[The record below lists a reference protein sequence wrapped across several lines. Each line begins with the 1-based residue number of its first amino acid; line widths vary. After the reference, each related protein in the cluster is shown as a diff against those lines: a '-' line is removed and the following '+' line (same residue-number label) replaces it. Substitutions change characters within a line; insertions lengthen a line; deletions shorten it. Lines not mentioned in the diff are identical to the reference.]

1 MWRYL
6 FYRHYKISLSFNSI
20 DPEFGSTLGMA
31 LIFWLNLW
39 TIFDLISLI
48 INHPIIVVNKTI
60 GISMLIVSALI
71 QYYLFFWKQKYRD
84 IVKEFSGIDNVKK
97 ESYLDYVITIS
108 VLVISVSLWV
118 YFDSTFTELFL
129 NAK

>member
-1 MWRYL
+1 
-6 FYRHYKISLSFNSI
+6 
-20 DPEFGSTLGMA
+20 
-31 LIFWLNLW
+31 
-39 TIFDLISLI
+39 
-48 INHPIIVVNKTI
+48 
-60 GISMLIVSALI
+60 MLIVSALI